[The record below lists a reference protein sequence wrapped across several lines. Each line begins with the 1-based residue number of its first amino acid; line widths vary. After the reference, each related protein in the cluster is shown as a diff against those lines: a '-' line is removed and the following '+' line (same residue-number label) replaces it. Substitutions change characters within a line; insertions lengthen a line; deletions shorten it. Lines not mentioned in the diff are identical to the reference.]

1 MIGDNLFFEEIEKVS
16 KIVKALI
23 REKNV
28 KVISHHDADGLSSAA
43 ILIKALTREGVNFK
57 FRILK
62 QLTENDIK
70 ELDIGESDFL
80 ILLDLGSGQINGLKD
95 VLDKTQVLVLDHH
108 DPVRKEHMNLLH
120 INPLVLG
127 EEEISASMICYL
139 FAKMLNIRNTDLID
153 LAIVGA
159 MGDIM
164 DEKWELKGLG
174 RKILEEAEM
183 LGKIS
188 IERGIR
194 LYGRNTRP
202 IFKSLEYSS
211 DAVIPGITGSE
222 SNAVQFLAELGIELK
237 EGERWRMLKD
247 LTLEEQKKLASAI
260 IVERLKNGHEDAED
274 IFGEIYNLIG
284 RPKDLQDAR
293 EFATLLN
300 ACGRTGNFGV
310 AVRLCLNDLT
320 ALRDSWGIL
329 ENYRKM
335 ISTGLNWLRDGNFE
349 ARNSIT
355 IVKGGKKIP
364 DTIIGTLLSI
374 ALSSG
379 IVDSTKIVIGFAD
392 DEDGNL
398 KISARMSRNL
408 NLNLRDIIVEAAHSV
423 GGEAGGHKFAAGA
436 LIAAGKEDEFIKA
449 TENKLSNQ
457 VK

>member
-1 MIGDNLFFEEIEKVS
+1 MNFE
-16 KIVKALI
+16 
-23 REKNV
+23 
-28 KVISHHDADGLSSAA
+28 
-43 ILIKALTREGVNFK
+43 

-62 QLTENDIK
+62 QLTEKDIK
-70 ELDIGESDFL
+70 ELDVDELDFL
-80 ILLDLGSGQINGLKD
+80 ILSDLGSGQIAGLRS
-95 VLDKTQVLVLDHH
+95 VLDKTQVLILDHH

-127 EEEISASMICYL
+127 EEEISASMVCYL
-139 FAKMLNIRNTDLID
+139 FAKTLNIRNTDLID

-164 DEKWELKGLG
+164 DEKWELRGLG

-188 IERGIR
+188 IERGVR

-211 DAVIPGITGSE
+211 DAVIPGVTGSE

-260 IVERLKNGHEDAED
+260 IFERLKNGHEDAED

-300 ACGRTGNFGV
+300 ACGRTGNFDV
-310 AVRLCLNDLT
+310 AIRLCLNDLT
-320 ALRDSWGIL
+320 ALQDSWGIL
-329 ENYRKM
+329 EEYRKM
-335 ISTGLNWLRDGNFE
+335 LSNGLNWLRDGNFE
-349 ARNSIT
+349 ARESIT
-355 IVKGGKKIP
+355 VVKGGTKIP

-374 ALSSG
+374 ALGSG
-379 IVDSTKIVIGFAD
+379 IVDAGKIVIGFAD
-392 DEDGNL
+392 DGDGNV

-408 NLNLRDIIVEAAHSV
+408 NFNLRDIIVEAAHSV

-449 TENKLSNQ
+449 VENKLSKIK